1 MPGPGG
7 APAEVEEVE
16 ISPVCD
22 GLPSGGG
29 LVIERCGVADAQA
42 EGGNDEEG
50 MAIEEG
56 VSDEEGPEAG
66 AGVETG

>member
-29 LVIERCGVADAQA
+29 LVIERCGVADAHA
-42 EGGNDEEG
+42 EGVNDG
-50 MAIEEG
+50 EG
-56 VSDEEGPEAG
+56 VAVGEGPEAG